1 MKLLLKQVLIA
12 DTNAPHTNLIKDVFI
27 EDGFITSISD
37 KIDLEADEI
46 IDING
51 LIISPGWVDI
61 FAHFTDP
68 GDEYKE
74 TLETGGNAATAGGF
88 TKVLIVPNTSPSI
101 SSKVQVEYIVQRSKQ
116 LAIDILPIGALT
128 KNAEGKELSEMYDM
142 HNSGAIAFSDGLK
155 PVQVPGLLLKAL
167 QYVKAFDG
175 IVVQLPIDLSIGSL
189 GLMNEGV
196 TSTQLGLAGIPEIS
210 EELIVAR
217 DIELARYADSNLHI
231 TGVSTA
237 KSIDLIR
244 RAKAEGL
251 KVTVSVTPY
260 HLYFCDED
268 LKDYDTNLKVNPPI
282 RKKEDRAAL
291 QQAVLDGTIDCI
303 ASHHLP
309 QDWDNK
315 VCEFEYAKN
324 GMIGLQTTF
333 NVLNNLFPKM
343 TLQRMVE
350 LLSTNASGIFKL
362 KQTIIKEGQVADLTL
377 FSRQGTSK
385 LTLSNNKSKSAN
397 TPFIDVALD
406 GYVAGVITKH
416 KLYLN
421 Q

>member
-1 MKLLLKQVLIA
+1 M
-12 DTNAPHTNLIKDVFI
+12 
-27 EDGFITSISD
+27 
-37 KIDLEADEI
+37 
-46 IDING
+46 
-51 LIISPGWVDI
+51 
-61 FAHFTDP
+61 
-68 GDEYKE
+68 
-74 TLETGGNAATAGGF
+74 
-88 TKVLIVPNTSPSI
+88 
-101 SSKVQVEYIVQRSKQ
+101 
-116 LAIDILPIGALT
+116 
-128 KNAEGKELSEMYDM
+128 
-142 HNSGAIAFSDGLK
+142 
-155 PVQVPGLLLKAL
+155 
-167 QYVKAFDG
+167 
-175 IVVQLPIDLSIGSL
+175 
-189 GLMNEGV
+189 
-196 TSTQLGLAGIPEIS
+196 PE
-210 EELIVAR
+210 
-217 DIELARYADSNLHI
+217 YADSNLHI

>member
-1 MKLLLKQVLIA
+1 MDLL
-12 DTNAPHTNLIKDVFI
+12 H
-27 EDGFITSISD
+27 SISD

-210 EELIVAR
+210 EELMVAR
-217 DIELARYADSNLHI
+217 DIELARI
-231 TGVSTA
+231 
-237 KSIDLIR
+237 
-244 RAKAEGL
+244 
-251 KVTVSVTPY
+251 
-260 HLYFCDED
+260 C
-268 LKDYDTNLKVNPPI
+268 
-282 RKKEDRAAL
+282 
-291 QQAVLDGTIDCI
+291 
-303 ASHHLP
+303 
-309 QDWDNK
+309 
-315 VCEFEYAKN
+315 
-324 GMIGLQTTF
+324 
-333 NVLNNLFPKM
+333 
-343 TLQRMVE
+343 
-350 LLSTNASGIFKL
+350 
-362 KQTIIKEGQVADLTL
+362 
-377 FSRQGTSK
+377 
-385 LTLSNNKSKSAN
+385 
-397 TPFIDVALD
+397 
-406 GYVAGVITKH
+406 
-416 KLYLN
+416 
-421 Q
+421 